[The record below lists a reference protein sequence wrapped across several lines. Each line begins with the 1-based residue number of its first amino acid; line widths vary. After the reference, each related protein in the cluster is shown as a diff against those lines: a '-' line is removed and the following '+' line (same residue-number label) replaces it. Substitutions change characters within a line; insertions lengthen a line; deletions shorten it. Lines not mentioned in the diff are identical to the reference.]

1 MTTTAKAHTWAIAGV
16 NAPHPHLTGAAAT
29 HADTW
34 TPALGAGRAAL
45 LYGALPD
52 LAVTVN
58 DDLPTVLY
66 WPARDGD
73 AALDPAVVTAD
84 LVSVHQQQTAAGV
97 AAPIAGCLGSEALR
111 AFPVALSTNV
121 GSNAQRSPSGT

>member
-16 NAPHPHLTGAAAT
+16 NARHPHLTGAAAT

-45 LYGALPD
+45 LNGALPD
-52 LAVTVN
+52 LAVTVD

-73 AALDPAVVTAD
+73 GALSPRPSSRST
-84 LVSVHQQQTAAGV
+84 QTAAGV
-97 AAPIAGCLGSEALR
+97 AAPIAGLPR
-111 AFPVALSTNV
+111 K
-121 GSNAQRSPSGT
+121 